1 MDVKKTFEHDC
12 EGTTWTH
19 NISMKWV
26 KKIQLIID
34 NGKGILDSSYIFP
47 NDKCNALYE

>member
-1 MDVKKTFEHDC
+1 MISDFRVQALQWKL
-12 EGTTWTH
+12 TTQA
-19 NISMKWV
+19 SKWV